1 MRDVCCRKQLQPR
14 AAERLVA
21 RVGVAQ
27 LEVQEEVVVWGAWEW
42 EERWLVCVVLHSGR
56 LLMHC
61 FFILFYFIR
70 D

>member
-1 MRDVCCRKQLQPR
+1 MRDVCCRKQLQAR

-21 RVGVAQ
+21 SVRVAQ

-42 EERWLVCVVLHSGR
+42 EERWLVCVVLRSGR
-56 LLMHC
+56 LLMH
-61 FFILFYFIR
+61 FFLFFFKR